1 MSFLEKSSK
10 PSFRV
15 VWGFFFF
22 FLIQLNSKCKQAY
35 FNIWYRWVVN
45 ADNSWR
51 MSDQGVL
58 ALYQEDDFVLGMQNN
73 THYSSLFT
81 LNPSQ
86 WRIPK
91 LQVQA
96 HDPQW
101 NGQTWAAPTAT
112 FTNQVGQHSYWNT
125 MPHTA
130 AKSSAQ
136 SPRLHLSQSGPS
148 ECYFRHCLPA
158 SQAVTVPFECSST
171 LGTFFYMFSTSVG
184 TYSTVLLKC

>member
-1 MSFLEKSSK
+1 MSGKCRQQLKDVWSRSS
-10 PSFRV
+10 
-15 VWGFFFF
+15 GFVPRGQFHFG
-22 FLIQLNSKCKQAY
+22 
-35 FNIWYRWVVN
+35 N
-45 ADNSWR
+45 AE
-51 MSDQGVL
+51 Q
-58 ALYQEDDFVLGMQNN
+58 
-73 THYSSLFT
+73 YSLLFT

-91 LQVQA
+91 LEVQA

-112 FTNQVGQHSYWNT
+112 FTHQVGQHSYWNT
-125 MPHTA
+125 TPHTA
-130 AKSSAQ
+130 AKSSAP
-136 SPRLHLSQSGPS
+136 SPRLHLSQSDPS

-184 TYSTVLLKC
+184 TYSTVLLQCWWNP